1 MRAAPSR
8 SLLGAS
14 SPFSR
19 GVRQQESG
27 ESPKHGVGLPGNLR
41 CVGRSL
47 AVKQLLL
54 FVADVTWQARDRRC
68 RFGDRAASRATCPGC
83 RAGQTGAMPEQ
94 GGGLGA
100 EQPPWL
106 EAGPVL
112 AWFQAMVLQG
122 CDKRGGV
129 EAGGGFLM
137 LLGSAGVPLIPS
149 RAPR

>member
-14 SPFSR
+14 SPCPR

-27 ESPKHGVGLPGNLR
+27 ESPKHGMGLPGNLR

-94 GGGLGA
+94 
-100 EQPPWL
+100 
-106 EAGPVL
+106 
-112 AWFQAMVLQG
+112 
-122 CDKRGGV
+122 RGGSRCRAAPV
-129 EAGGGFLM
+129 AGGRPR
-137 LLGSAGVPLIPS
+137 AGLVSGRGVAGL
-149 RAPR
+149 R